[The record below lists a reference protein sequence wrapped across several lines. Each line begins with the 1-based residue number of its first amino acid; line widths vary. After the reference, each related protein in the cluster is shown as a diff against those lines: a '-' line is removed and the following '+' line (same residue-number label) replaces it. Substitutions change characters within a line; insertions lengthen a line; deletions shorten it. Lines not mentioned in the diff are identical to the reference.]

1 MYVFLGLGMAEIQ
14 SKRQSKRPIQPPIE
28 ISALDPATLS
38 SAAELQLSPP
48 AALPGQ
54 LSDRELQVIER
65 VVAGLTNEQIAEQL
79 EISKRTVDNHVS
91 NILTKTDT
99 KNRVAMVRWAL
110 QWGKVCLDEVN
121 CCTLPAYKEPQQ

>member
-1 MYVFLGLGMAEIQ
+1 MAA
-14 SKRQSKRPIQPPIE
+14 P
-28 ISALDPATLS
+28 
-38 SAAELQLSPP
+38 
-48 AALPGQ
+48 
-54 LSDRELQVIER
+54 LSDRELQVIEL

-121 CCTLPAYKEPQQ
+121 CCALPAYKQPE

>member
-1 MYVFLGLGMAEIQ
+1 MAKIQ
-14 SKRQSKRPIQPPIE
+14 SQPPGPTNVPVDMSVDMPVNVPVNPPVMGSPDGLPKVPVPEAIPV
-28 ISALDPATLS
+28 PA
-38 SAAELQLSPP
+38 P
-48 AALPGQ
+48 
-54 LSDRELQVIER
+54 LSDRELQVIEL
-65 VVAGLTNEQIAEQL
+65 VVAGLTNEQIADRL

-121 CCTLPAYKEPQQ
+121 CCVLPPYQQPQ